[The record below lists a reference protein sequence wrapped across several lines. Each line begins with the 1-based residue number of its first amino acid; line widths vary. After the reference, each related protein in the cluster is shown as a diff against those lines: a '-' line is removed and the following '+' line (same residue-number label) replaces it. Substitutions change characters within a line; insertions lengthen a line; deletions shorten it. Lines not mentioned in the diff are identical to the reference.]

1 MRRVV
6 SLGAALTLLAVI
18 ALLAGCGGSGA
29 SSAAATAT
37 STTAPTPTPV
47 LNATYTSA
55 DGVYKLNYPSSWKV
69 EPLTVPSTYVTSGT
83 VEMGS
88 SDANDI
94 VLVEPFTVNV
104 KATYPAILKAG
115 LTGSKFTN
123 SKVDAAVTT
132 QTYPSG
138 TWTVASGTTEV
149 IGTPMTVHLY
159 GIVHNNK
166 TFIIFTLAL
175 PASATADQATYF
187 DPMLT
192 SLVFLK

>member
-6 SLGAALTLLAVI
+6 SLGAVLTLLAFI
-18 ALLAGCGGSGA
+18 TLFAGCGGSSA
-29 SSAAATAT
+29 SSAAAIAT

-55 DGVYKLNYPSSWKV
+55 DGVYKLNYPSSWTV
-69 EPLTVPSTYVTSGT
+69 EPMTVPSTSGT

-88 SDANDI
+88 SDAYDI
-94 VLVEPFTVNV
+94 VLVEPLTV
-104 KATYPAILKAG
+104 KADATYPTILKAG

-123 SKVDAAVTT
+123 TKVDDAVTT

-138 TWTVASGTTEV
+138 TWTVASGTTELV
-149 IGTPMTVHLY
+149 GTPMTVHLY

-166 TFIIFTLAL
+166 TFIRFGVK
-175 PASATADQATYF
+175 Q
-187 DPMLT
+187 
-192 SLVFLK
+192 V